1 MEPDISSFCRQFFTA
16 RAAVGWNGPLPGYQV
31 APSELAQTKPISLGL
46 TNLQQTKPEKE
57 ANLPLP
63 PSLEAWLTCQATTL
77 EGKRPAWESLK
88 LYPKLPSS
96 RAELFEPSNAPS
108 LLRVGQLPLEGRIS
122 PETVSFTGWSSASSN
137 LRFSKILAVFSDL
150 DWWVAGVLVSQAGD
164 RLQGDVSLES
174 NAVRLDTLAKE
185 SQDHKA
191 RTLPPPKRFAP
202 PLTTLV
208 SSKKPSQILS
218 PRAEVG
224 LNSRANAISP
234 GNPPIGEKAVEQ
246 KRAGTSL
253 TFGHRRA

>member
-1 MEPDISSFCRQFFTA
+1 ME
-16 RAAVGWNGPLPGYQV
+16 
-31 APSELAQTKPISLGL
+31 PSELAPTKPISLGL
-46 TNLQQTKPEKE
+46 TNFQQAKPEKE
-57 ANLPLP
+57 ANLPLS

-96 RAELFEPSNAPS
+96 RAELFKPSNAPS
-108 LLRVGQLPLEGRIS
+108 LLRVGQLPPEWHILVSDQGRIS

-150 DWWVAGVLVSQAGD
+150 DWWVAGVLVSQARD

-174 NAVRLDTLAKE
+174 NAIRLDTLAKE

-191 RTLPPPKRFAP
+191 RTLPPPKRPAP
-202 PLTTLV
+202 ALTTLV

-224 LNSRANAISP
+224 LNSRAKAISP
-234 GNPPIGEKAVEQ
+234 GNPPIGEKAMEQ
-246 KRAGTSL
+246 KRARTSL
-253 TFGHRRA
+253 TFGCRRA